1 MVVSPAAPDEGR
13 EKTPNLS
20 KQHLSSNRARLLEM
34 MQALNFG
41 RIEQLAV
48 AGGEPV
54 FHPPPKVARELKFC
68 AENGARPELSL
79 DDFALKAEVRELFDA
94 ITEIGDGVIERIEV
108 RHGLP
113 FRMIVAEPCER

>member
-1 MVVSPAAPDEGR
+1 MSDVPNKSSLSPGR
-13 EKTPNLS
+13 
-20 KQHLSSNRARLLEM
+20 RRLLEM

-48 AGGEPV
+48 AGGEPI
-54 FHPPPKVARELKFC
+54 FHPPPKVSRELKFG
-68 AENGARPELSL
+68 AENGPRPELSL
-79 DDFALKAEVRELFDA
+79 DDFVLKAEVRALFDA

-113 FRMIVAEPCER
+113 FRMIVAERCGQ

>member
-1 MVVSPAAPDEGR
+1 
-13 EKTPNLS
+13 
-20 KQHLSSNRARLLEM
+20 

-41 RIEQLAV
+41 RIEQLPI

-54 FHPPPKVARELKFC
+54 LDPPPKRTREIMFC
-68 AENGARPELSL
+68 AEKSIRPESSP
-79 DDFALKAEVRELFDA
+79 DDFVLKAQVRELFDA

-113 FRMIVAEPCER
+113 FRMIVTERCGR

>member
-1 MVVSPAAPDEGR
+1 MSDVPKSSLPPGR
-13 EKTPNLS
+13 
-20 KQHLSSNRARLLEM
+20 RRLIEM

-41 RIEQLAV
+41 RIEQLSIAD
-48 AGGEPV
+48 GEPV
-54 FHPPPKVARELKFC
+54 VDPPPKRMREVKFQ

-94 ITEIGDGVIERIEV
+94 ITEIGDGIIERIEV

-113 FRMIVAEPCER
+113 FRMIVAERFGQ

>member
-1 MVVSPAAPDEGR
+1 
-13 EKTPNLS
+13 
-20 KQHLSSNRARLLEM
+20 M

-48 AGGEPV
+48 AGGEPI
-54 FHPPPKVARELKFC
+54 FHPPPKVSRELKFG
-68 AENGARPELSL
+68 AENGPRPELSL
-79 DDFALKAEVRELFDA
+79 DDFVLKAEVRALFDA

-113 FRMIVAEPCER
+113 FRMIVAERCGQ